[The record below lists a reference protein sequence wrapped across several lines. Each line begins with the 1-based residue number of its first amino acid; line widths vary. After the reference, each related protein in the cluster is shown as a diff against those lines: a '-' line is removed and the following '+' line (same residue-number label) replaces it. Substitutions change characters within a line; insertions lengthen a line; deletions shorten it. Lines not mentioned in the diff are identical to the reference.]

1 MADEQWIEW
10 EGGEMPVDPN
20 EYVEVD
26 YGSFY
31 WDGKASGFDWSARQD
46 GIIRYRVVRN

>member
-1 MADEQWIEW
+1 MAIENWVEW

-26 YGSFY
+26 FGYHL
-31 WDGKASGFDWSARQD
+31 WDGKASAFDWSARPE
-46 GIIRYRVVRN
+46 GIIAYRVVLA